1 MISKRRRLQCPIS
14 IDRWISIKS
23 CYVLSASC
31 HEIMVTIER
40 TRRYWDPYTC
50 VCVWK
55 INSMG
60 VSYRRLLVI
69 RK

>member
-1 MISKRRRLQCPIS
+1 MISKRRRLQCSIS

-40 TRRYWDPYTC
+40 ADIGILIRVC
-50 VCVWK
+50 VC
-55 INSMG
+55 G
-60 VSYRRLLVI
+60 R
-69 RK
+69 